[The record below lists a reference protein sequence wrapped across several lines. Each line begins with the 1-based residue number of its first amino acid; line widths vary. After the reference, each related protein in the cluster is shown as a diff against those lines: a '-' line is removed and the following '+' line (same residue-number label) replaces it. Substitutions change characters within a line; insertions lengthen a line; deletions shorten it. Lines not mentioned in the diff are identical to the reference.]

1 MKDKKK
7 QPNEGEGNR
16 TAARAYNQDQQ
27 AFVEKGG
34 VEPAAEEARKAVEG
48 DERAELDAARAEAK
62 SRAKEHDPEERR
74 DYSRGE

>member
-1 MKDKKK
+1 MTDKKK

-16 TAARAYNQDQQ
+16 TAARAYNRDQQ

-34 VEPAAEEARKAVEG
+34 VEDAAEEAREAIEG

-62 SRAKEHDPEERR
+62 SRAKEHDPEEKR
-74 DYSRGE
+74 DYSRKE